1 MAAIIPELAVA
12 PSPTPTLHAS
22 LCSSLQYSYY
32 FTVPW
37 SGLPSLGSR
46 ARWLVLPPWSP
57 LINAEPGCMVVLGS
71 CRIRRQTS
79 VSRPAGRPRGRR
91 RRRPARRPLATAMA
105 ELVMTMPMHMM
116 DACDRVVGGWV
127 GRGRLIQRAIEGD
140 GMAPARHAFIRARLP
155 ICPGQGYQRIS
166 PAPAGRRHGALPLP
180 LCSGTEEREGKRK
193 TNLTTSSDQEL
204 FRANQCR
211 ATSWPPLLLH
221 SVLAVLPASR
231 RSKRPTEPNPGAR
244 GRRLVTTS
252 FSCRSRRHYC
262 ACGLRDLLPRN
273 MTRTPPIR
281 DERASRHPQLPF
293 VFKSFLDFL
302 DL

>member
-1 MAAIIPELAVA
+1 
-12 PSPTPTLHAS
+12 
-22 LCSSLQYSYY
+22 
-32 FTVPW
+32 
-37 SGLPSLGSR
+37 
-46 ARWLVLPPWSP
+46 
-57 LINAEPGCMVVLGS
+57 
-71 CRIRRQTS
+71 
-79 VSRPAGRPRGRR
+79 
-91 RRRPARRPLATAMA
+91 
-105 ELVMTMPMHMM
+105 MTMPMHMM

-166 PAPAGRRHGALPLP
+166 PAPAGRQRGALPLP

>member
-1 MAAIIPELAVA
+1 
-12 PSPTPTLHAS
+12 
-22 LCSSLQYSYY
+22 
-32 FTVPW
+32 
-37 SGLPSLGSR
+37 
-46 ARWLVLPPWSP
+46 
-57 LINAEPGCMVVLGS
+57 
-71 CRIRRQTS
+71 
-79 VSRPAGRPRGRR
+79 
-91 RRRPARRPLATAMA
+91 
-105 ELVMTMPMHMM
+105 MPMHMM

-166 PAPAGRRHGALPLP
+166 PAPAGRQRGALPLP

-211 ATSWPPLLLH
+211 ATSWPPPGFFPIPCLLFCQ
-221 SVLAVLPASR
+221 LAG
-231 RSKRPTEPNPGAR
+231 GAR
-244 GRRLVTTS
+244 GQPNPTPVRAVVVVITF